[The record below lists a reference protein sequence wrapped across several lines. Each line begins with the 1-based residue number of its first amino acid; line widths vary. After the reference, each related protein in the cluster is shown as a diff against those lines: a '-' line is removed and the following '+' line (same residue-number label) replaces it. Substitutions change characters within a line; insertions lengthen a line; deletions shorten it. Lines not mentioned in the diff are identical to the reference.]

1 MAGMSISR
9 NVARWGGLRLS
20 RRLGRSI
27 PFVGALVALGTLGY
41 AIRRKGWLGGT
52 LDTGLSAV
60 PFVGALKTAVEVA
73 RGRDIIADRAG
84 AAQSR

>member
-1 MAGMSISR
+1 MSMSR

-20 RRLGRSI
+20 RRLSRSI
-27 PFVGALVALGTLGY
+27 PFVGALVAFGTLGY

-52 LDTGLSAV
+52 LDTGLNAV

-73 RGRDIIADRAG
+73 RGRDIIADRRHV
-84 AAQSR
+84 AQSR

>member
-1 MAGMSISR
+1 MSMSR

-20 RRLGRSI
+20 RRLSRSI

-52 LDTGLSAV
+52 LDTGLNAV

-73 RGRDIIADRAG
+73 RGRDIIADRRH

>member
-1 MAGMSISR
+1 MSMSR

-20 RRLGRSI
+20 RRLSRSI

-52 LDTGLSAV
+52 LDTGLNAV

-73 RGRDIIADRAG
+73 RGRDIIADRRHVT
-84 AAQSR
+84 QSR

>member
-1 MAGMSISR
+1 MSISR

-20 RRLGRSI
+20 RRLSRSL
-27 PFVGALVALGTLGY
+27 PFVGGLVALGTLGY
-41 AIRRKGWLGGT
+41 AIRRKGWFGGT
-52 LDTGLSAV
+52 LDTGLNAV
-60 PFVGALKTAVEVA
+60 PFVGAVKTAVEVA

>member
-1 MAGMSISR
+1 MSR

-20 RRLGRSI
+20 RRLSRSI

-52 LDTGLSAV
+52 LDTGLNAV

-73 RGRDIIADRAG
+73 RGRDIIADRRHV
-84 AAQSR
+84 AQSR